1 MTEPERP
8 ANWPPDWPDIK
19 DLAVRAALSA
29 VSRHLFVP
37 ADQRADAYL
46 DIALPIG
53 CGQTIS
59 QPYIVA
65 LMTQALALR
74 ADSRVLEVGTGS
86 GYQAAVLAAIT
97 PHVWSIEARPELA
110 EQAAER
116 LKTLGYPVQVRAG
129 DGYLGWPEFA
139 PFDAII
145 VTAATPD
152 VPPALVDQLA
162 SGGRLVI
169 PLGQPGGDQLLWSIE
184 KLDGDLAAH
193 CLADVRFVP
202 LITSCHTAAA
212 DPALVA
218 LGRRLTQPFIPW
230 RF

>member
-8 ANWPPDWPDIK
+8 KDWLPDWPDIK
-19 DLAVRAALSA
+19 DPAVRAALAA
-29 VSRHLFVP
+29 VPRHLFVP
-37 ADQRADAYL
+37 PAQRAEAYL

-53 CGQTIS
+53 HGQTIS

-74 ADSRVLEVGTGS
+74 ADSRVLEIGTGS
-86 GYQAAVLAAIT
+86 GYQAAVLATIT
-97 PHVWSIEARPELA
+97 PNVWSIETRPDLAR
-110 EQAAER
+110 QATAL
-116 LKTLGYPVQVRAG
+116 LKALGYPVQVRAG
-129 DGYLGWPEFA
+129 DGSLGWPELA

-145 VTAATPD
+145 VTAATQE

-162 SGGRLVI
+162 TGGRLVI
-169 PLGQPGGDQLLWSIE
+169 PLGEPHGDQLLWSIE
-184 KLDGDLAAH
+184 KPGGELTAY

-202 LITSCHTAAA
+202 LITSCHTGPV
-212 DPALVA
+212 DPALAA
-218 LGRRLTQPFIPW
+218 LRRRLGQPFIPW